1 MALGGSYEEQRVN
14 GVYAPETLVILYQ
27 VLDRSFITIVGCDQ
41 VPDLKWQEDV
51 RIRLAQ
57 VIFAAYDHGVRD
69 PERLMRTAI
78 TVVKPV
84 YKRPSAGVG

>member
-1 MALGGSYEEQRVN
+1 
-14 GVYAPETLVILYQ
+14 
-27 VLDRSFITIVGCDQ
+27 
-41 VPDLKWQEDV
+41 
-51 RIRLAQ
+51 LAQ

>member
-1 MALGGSYEEQRVN
+1 MALGGSYEEQRD
-14 GVYAPETLVILYQ
+14 EWRI
-27 VLDRSFITIVGCDQ
+27 RSRNSRNALSGLGQKLHHYSRNQ